1 MNKIKQFLA
10 LLLVFFTT
18 FTYAQYCVTGCND
31 NAYINSV
38 DPNTIEYDNMVS
50 NFHSSIIKES
60 NGSFKVWGQT
70 TNPAGNG
77 HLYGPTI
84 INSTNGFNYTGT
96 PLRATAASD
105 GSNNQMALLTSDG
118 LYIWGNTNEMVAT
131 AIKGSTA
138 FGAVSIGTAGV
149 ANASNLSY
157 SKGLPNGVNPADVK
171 MLFGSYAT
179 LGIVTCTGEAWV
191 LSFNGSKNGDG
202 STQGSGTN
210 DNVWH
215 RVSTA
220 ANTPLTNVVAMRGTS
235 RAMMALTSDGKIYTW
250 GTGTYTNDG
259 NGATNKTFATEI
271 TKPSLGTGV
280 VPKMIGMTQ
289 SSGGQSYYLLASDG
303 KLYSMGENGHRQLG
317 NGTAN
322 HATNGNANALVDQ
335 NFWVRPAK
343 PNTANN
349 AYSGTLD
356 NVVWISPNEHDGN
369 NYGTISVLTSDKK
382 MYSWGINEGN
392 MIGAAIADAYYDP
405 IYMSGSTA
413 SGTNVMLPTDN
424 IMAIETGGHTT
435 LNIKECSQYFGYVGH
450 KTNGSM
456 GDGTTGNGN
465 PNKFSYATSVILL
478 CGSPTS
484 PAVQNLKIC
493 PNTTKSLTLA
503 ELGSAP
509 NGYKVKWFTDAAGTT
524 AVANPSAVGIG
535 TYYAYYVSIAGDVKQ
550 CSNLYSTI
558 TVSNYTS
565 ADPEYATCSGPD
577 SDGDGIPDNLDL
589 DDDNDGILDANEL
602 YCDQTIA
609 PNGTFP
615 ASASPG
621 TTPMYN
627 KQLLFF
633 DWTGV
638 TLNASTTF
646 PISKTVVHNGITYTA
661 TLNSFSGPQ
670 MLGNDILTWA
680 SANQT
685 VGTYYNVNGTTFK
698 EIFYTTANQNGT
710 SSLNFTITAKKGSV
724 EYPVD
729 VVVFDAEASSTAENE
744 NITFTTNASNF
755 TLLEKTGVG
764 SIGSNITGAGT
775 ATLTYSNTQQNP
787 VNAIYTTTGYAPT
800 IVATAKTGNSKQGF
814 GFGVRLYCDSDN
826 DGNPNYLDL
835 DSDNDGCLDAIEGG
849 ASITNSQLVNA
860 GGTVTVGTGSTAANQ
875 NLCATGTCVDANGVP
890 QLSPVPT
897 GYSNTTGQSVGG
909 FAKCINKRL
918 CLLQRSCP
926 YRQRTE
932 YQSGYYFIEKSRCA
946 KF

>member
-96 PLRATAASD
+96 PLRATAASY

-250 GTGTYTNDG
+250 GTGTYTN
-259 NGATNKTFATEI
+259 NGSGASDRTFATEI

-317 NGTAN
+317 NGTTN
-322 HATNGNANALVDQ
+322 HATNGNANELVDQ
-335 NFWVRPAK
+335 NSWVRPAK
-343 PNTANN
+343 PNTANTG
-349 AYSGTLD
+349 YSGTLD
-356 NVVWISPNEHDGN
+356 NVVWISPNEHDGS
-369 NYGTISVLTSDKK
+369 NYGTISVLTADKK
-382 MYSWGINEGN
+382 MYSWGNNNGN
-392 MIGAAIADAYYDP
+392 MIGAATSGAYYDP
-405 IYMSGSTA
+405 IYMSGSSA

-424 IMAIETGGHTT
+424 IMAVETGGHTT

-456 GDGTTGNGN
+456 GDGTNGSGN
-465 PNKFSYATSVILL
+465 PNKFSYATSIILL

-484 PAVQNLKIC
+484 PTVQNLKIC
-493 PNTTKSLTLA
+493 PNTTKSLALA

-558 TVSNYTS
+558 TVSNYTV
-565 ADPEYATCSGPD
+565 ADPEYSSCITACFNDPVLTGNGPAT
-577 SDGDGIPDNLDL
+577 
-589 DDDNDGILDANEL
+589 
-602 YCDQTIA
+602 
-609 PNGTFP
+609 
-615 ASASPG
+615 
-621 TTPMYN
+621 
-627 KQLLFF
+627 K
-633 DWTGV
+633 V
-638 TLNASTTF
+638 
-646 PISKTVVHNGITYTA
+646 GITLLKRAGAQNTD
-661 TLNSFSGPQ
+661 NWPMVRKSGH
-670 MLGNDILTWA
+670 IA
-680 SANQT
+680 
-685 VGTYYNVNGTTFK
+685 
-698 EIFYTTANQNGT
+698 
-710 SSLNFTITAKKGSV
+710 
-724 EYPVD
+724 
-729 VVVFDAEASSTAENE
+729 
-744 NITFTTNASNF
+744 
-755 TLLEKTGVG
+755 LE
-764 SIGSNITGAGT
+764 
-775 ATLTYSNTQQNP
+775 SNTQGFVINRLSATEMAAIKTAG
-787 VNAIYTTTGYAPT
+787 NAVDGMMVFDTTNKCLSIY
-800 IVATAKTGNSKQGF
+800 
-814 GFGVRLYCDSDN
+814 
-826 DGNPNYLDL
+826 DGTDWKCF
-835 DSDNDGCLDAIEGG
+835 DK
-849 ASITNSQLVNA
+849 
-860 GGTVTVGTGSTAANQ
+860 AA
-875 NLCATGTCVDANGVP
+875 
-890 QLSPVPT
+890 
-897 GYSNTTGQSVGG
+897 
-909 FAKCINKRL
+909 
-918 CLLQRSCP
+918 CP
-926 YRQRTE
+926 
-932 YQSGYYFIEKSRCA
+932 
-946 KF
+946 